1 MICLEPAECLTT
13 NLSDLPDEPT
23 DVTQALAN
31 NLLDVMQ
38 NYGLIKNFGVVGVH
52 SHVELAPGEVMFQHG
67 NTTFSHQEI
76 EVYDNVKGTGVPY
89 NYRITSGDSPALL
102 PLDLGDITSG
112 ALAARSDLAT
122 AMAGNFLKD
131 FAAAAG
137 GHLAGIAYIRPLDR
151 AALENGSIVKN
162 HYNAAKTAGTAAP
175 ISPADAATD
184 DAPSFFTRGVGNST
198 ALSQIT
204 ILCSLCGDGN
214 PWKTP

>member
-1 MICLEPAECLTT
+1 MKFLSLILALAVVSASTVIPVPGEEPYSAS
-13 NLSDLPDEPT
+13 NLSVLPDEPT

-31 NLLDVMQ
+31 NLLGVMQ
-38 NYGLIKNFGVVGVH
+38 NYGLIKNFGVVGAH

-67 NTTFSHQEI
+67 NATFSHQEI
-76 EVYDNVKGTGVPY
+76 KVYDNVKDTVVPY

-102 PLDLGDITSG
+102 PLELGDITS
-112 ALAARSDLAT
+112 
-122 AMAGNFLKD
+122 D

-137 GHLAGIAYIRPLDR
+137 DHLAGIAYIRPLDR
-151 AALENGSIVKN
+151 AALESGSIVKN

-175 ISPADAATD
+175 ISLADATTT

-198 ALSQIT
+198 APGQIT

-214 PWKTP
+214 RWKDS